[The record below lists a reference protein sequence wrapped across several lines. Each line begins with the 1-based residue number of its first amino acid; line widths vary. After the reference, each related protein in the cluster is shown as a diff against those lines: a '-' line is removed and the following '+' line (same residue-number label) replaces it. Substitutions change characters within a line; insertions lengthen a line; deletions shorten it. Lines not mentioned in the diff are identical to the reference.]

1 MSTDKPSTATDTP
14 KTLTDKQRFI
24 EKLREETNYPTLR
37 NLYLTFYLISSSLYA
52 FAGFFGSLFFLEKGA
67 GAVVIVFFCTVFLL
81 IFNKALYELSILVI
95 DIADSVNHSAYVNHA
110 NYLLASKRSKGA

>member
-14 KTLTDKQRFI
+14 KTPTDKQRFI

-52 FAGFFGSLFFLEKGA
+52 FAGFFGSITLDCSASGCPFIDMVNCLFQPKG
-67 GAVVIVFFCTVFLL
+67 L
-81 IFNKALYELSILVI
+81 
-95 DIADSVNHSAYVNHA
+95 
-110 NYLLASKRSKGA
+110 R